1 MTVQKSMTLNIN
13 SNMTNDDFYYKLRR
27 NKAIRSLLDSRWFW
41 ISIAFLGFASDQA
54 IKFAVT
60 ERMQLFESV
69 PVFPSFNWVY
79 VLNPGAAF
87 SFLANAGGWQRYF
100 FTIFAVVVSVV
111 LLVMLWRGVSSKV
124 ESLAYALIIAGA
136 LGNAVDRVRIGA
148 VVDYLDFYWRTWHWP
163 AFNLADIWVVSAAML
178 LVLSAFQQPPSSI
191 PQKIKSSQ

>member
-1 MTVQKSMTLNIN
+1 
-13 SNMTNDDFYYKLRR
+13 MTNDDFYSKLNS
-27 NKAIRSLLDSRWFW
+27 NKTVRTLLNSRWFW
-41 ISIAFLGFASDQA
+41 FTLAALGFAADQA
-54 IKFAVT
+54 IKYAVT
-60 ERMQLFESV
+60 ERMQLFESLSI
-69 PVFPSFNWVY
+69 FPGFNWVY

-87 SFLANAGGWQRYF
+87 SFLADAGGWQKYF
-100 FTIFAVVVSVV
+100 FTIFAAIVSSV
-111 LLVMLWRGVSSKV
+111 LLVMLWRGVSSKI

-178 LVLSAFQQPPSSI
+178 LMLSAFQQSPAST

>member
-1 MTVQKSMTLNIN
+1 MTFNAN
-13 SNMTNDDFYYKLRR
+13 PNMTNDDFYSKLKR
-27 NKAIRSLLDSRWFW
+27 NKAVRTLLNSRWFW
-41 ISIAFLGFASDQA
+41 FALAVFGFAADQA

-60 ERMQLFESV
+60 TRMQLSESL
-69 PVFPSFNWVY
+69 PIFPCFNWVY

-87 SFLANAGGWQRYF
+87 SFLAN
-100 FTIFAVVVSVV
+100 AVVVSVV

-163 AFNLADIWVVSAAML
+163 AFNLADIWVVTAAML
-178 LVLSAFQQPPSSI
+178 LMVSAFQQPPASI
-191 PQKIKSSQ
+191 PQKIKNSQ

>member
-1 MTVQKSMTLNIN
+1 MTVQKSMTLNTN
-13 SNMTNDDFYYKLRR
+13 SNMTNDDFYAKLRL
-27 NKAIRSLLDSRWFW
+27 NKKVRSLLNSRWLWFAA
-41 ISIAFLGFASDQA
+41 AFFGFASDQA

-178 LVLSAFQQPPSSI
+178 LMLSAFQQPPASTS
-191 PQKIKSSQ
+191 QKIKSSQ

>member
-1 MTVQKSMTLNIN
+1 MTVQKSMTLNTN
-13 SNMTNDDFYYKLRR
+13 SNMTNDDFYAKLRL
-27 NKAIRSLLDSRWFW
+27 NKKVRSLLNSRWLWFAA
-41 ISIAFLGFASDQA
+41 AFFGFASDQA

-136 LGNAVDRVRIGA
+136 LGNAVDRLRIGA

-178 LVLSAFQQPPSSI
+178 LMLSAFQQPPASTS
-191 PQKIKSSQ
+191 QKIKSSQ